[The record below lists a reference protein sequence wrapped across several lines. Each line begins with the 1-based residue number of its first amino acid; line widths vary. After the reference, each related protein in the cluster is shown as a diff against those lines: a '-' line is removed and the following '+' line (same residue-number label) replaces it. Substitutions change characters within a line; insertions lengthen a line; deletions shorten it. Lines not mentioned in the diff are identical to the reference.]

1 MCNPLFFNTAL
12 MRYGRERHEFFTISD
27 EKFFFLNHNSF
38 MACFKW
44 FSELELRVATFF
56 FKMTQQFAMWL
67 ISGEFAAKGPR
78 ILI

>member
-12 MRYGRERHEFFTISD
+12 MRYGRERHEFFTISN
-27 EKFFFLNHNSF
+27 EKNFFLTHNSF
-38 MACFKW
+38 TACFKW

-56 FKMTQQFAMWL
+56 FKMTQQFSMWL
-67 ISGEFAAKGPR
+67 RSGEFAGQGSK